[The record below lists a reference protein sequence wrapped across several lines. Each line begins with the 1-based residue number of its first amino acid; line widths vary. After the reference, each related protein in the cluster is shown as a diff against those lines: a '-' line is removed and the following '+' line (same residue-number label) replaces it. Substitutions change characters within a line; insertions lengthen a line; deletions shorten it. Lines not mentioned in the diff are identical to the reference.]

1 MLSPVEVVY
10 VGLHLGEIK
19 GDIMKR
25 RDLLLSGAALALSPT
40 TAWARPANWAQP
52 VDLQGVG
59 NLHQVTDKLYRGA
72 QPTRKGFKNLER
84 TLKITTV
91 VDLQVQ
97 HSDLPQGEG
106 TSMTFVKAPMV
117 AWHVNDDDGDQLVRA
132 LRLIRQGTKSGKV
145 FVHCTHGADR
155 TGTVMALW
163 RMTEQDWSASDAI
176 SELENG
182 GYHFHDIFSGI
193 PKYLKKVD
201 VAALRA
207 RVDG

>member
-1 MLSPVEVVY
+1 
-10 VGLHLGEIK
+10 
-19 GDIMKR
+19 MKR
-25 RDLLLSGAALALSPT
+25 RDLLLGGLACALAPNS
-40 TAWARPANWAQP
+40 AWARPANWAKP
-52 VDLQGVG
+52 VALPGVK
-59 NLHQVTDKLYRGA
+59 NLHRVTDNLYRGA

-84 TLKITTV
+84 DLNITTV
-91 VDLQVQ
+91 LDLQVK
-97 HSDLPQGEG
+97 HSDLPQGED
-106 TSMTFVKAPMV
+106 TKMKFVTAPMV
-117 AWHVNDDDGDQLVRA
+117 AWHVNDDDGEQLVRA
-132 LRLIRQGTKSGKV
+132 LRLIRSGMTSGRI